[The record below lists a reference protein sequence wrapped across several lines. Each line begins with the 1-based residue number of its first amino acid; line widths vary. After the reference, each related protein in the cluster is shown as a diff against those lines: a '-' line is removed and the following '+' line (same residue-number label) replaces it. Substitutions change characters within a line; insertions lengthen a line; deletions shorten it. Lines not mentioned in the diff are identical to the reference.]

1 MKNISREKSNI
12 SLLFLIDINLIGM
25 GTKEIAKDE
34 RITRVKKIREKSAFF
49 SSKDNVLSPKALRF
63 L

>member
-1 MKNISREKSNI
+1 
-12 SLLFLIDINLIGM
+12 M

-34 RITRVKKIREKSAFF
+34 RTTRVKRITEKSAFF
-49 SSKDNVLSPKALRF
+49 SSKDNVLTPKALRF

>member
-1 MKNISREKSNI
+1 M
-12 SLLFLIDINLIGM
+12 IDINLIGM

-49 SSKDNVLSPKALRF
+49 FQKIMFSHLKLYGFFKMNIDVA
-63 L
+63 